1 MPKDMKSDSPK
12 KSRHSKRKKKN
23 NSSDDDTDEEVVF
36 MEALESEEE
45 EVPKSGTADFAKMF
59 QQLGRKYKAKKDD
72 EEDKNKKKS
81 NKSINKKKKL
91 KKEKLKLTKKG
102 KEKIENAKR
111 KKQVGKKKNKKL
123 KKKVITEDEEEDED
137 EDEDDEDYVPEEEDW
152 EDVEEEDEELD
163 EEMVEYLEQLE
174 EESEDEKDMHE
185 QAEDIL
191 KKQFNIIFTV
201 GGRGGQRMLDD
212 DYEYEYEE
220 EEDEEEV
227 IISSDE
233 EEEKKK
239 VESKKQKKS
248 KKKSSSFKV
257 GDRVKVELKD
267 WDKPYFGKI
276 LKIKK
281 KEGKKYYDIQLD
293 EDEDGEEYEPIKNV
307 HEKRVS
313 SIVSE
318 NESDDFM
325 NELESLIKAK
335 NKGGNK
341 AVLNKFYEMVDKKEK
356 LDKAKKEKEDEK
368 KKASN
373 LKKFKKLLRGNT
385 ALNEYKYFKKLDT
398 TIQKKIMKKLK
409 EVNDYTKVEV
419 PHKLSLIEADIPVR
433 YKSTAMKKLETLQWM
448 DPGSGEYYKIK
459 QWVDTFMKIPFN
471 KYKNLPV
478 SMESGEDKY
487 NEFMEYAK
495 TTLDEAVYGMDDAKM
510 QIMQLVGQWI
520 SNPKSIGTAIAIGGP
535 PGTGKT
541 TLLKEGVSK
550 ILGRPFSFLALGGA
564 TDSSFLEGHSYTYEG
579 SVWGRVVDIIINSKC
594 MNPVIYFD
602 ELDKISNTPKGEEIV
617 GILTHLTD
625 TTQNDKFHDKYF
637 SGIDFDLSKVLFIFS
652 YNDETKINPILK
664 DRMYRINTDGYKKSD
679 KCVISQKYLLP
690 KIIQTLNFKEGDII
704 IPDETIGYISENLV
718 QEEKGVR
725 NLKRA
730 LEIIYTKLNLYRLM
744 KKDSKLFEKE
754 TTFEVTFPFT
764 VTVDIAKKLVKK
776 DDRNGIPFGM
786 YV

>member
-1 MPKDMKSDSPK
+1 MKSDSPK
-12 KSRHSKRKKKN
+12 KSRQSKMKKKN
-23 NSSDDDTDEEVVF
+23 NSSDDESEEEVVF
-36 MEALESEEE
+36 MEGWESDEEQ
-45 EVPKSGTADFAKMF
+45 VPKSGTADFAKMF
-59 QQLGRKYKAKKDD
+59 QKLGRKYKAKKDD
-72 EEDKNKKKS
+72 EEEKKNKKKS
-81 NKSINKKKKL
+81 NKSITKKKKL

-102 KEKIENAKR
+102 KEKIKNTKI
-111 KKQVGKKKNKKL
+111 KKKNKKIL
-123 KKKVITEDEEEDED
+123 KKEKVESD
-137 EDEDDEDYVPEEEDW
+137 DEDDEDYIPEEEEWD
-152 EDVEEEDEELD
+152 DIEEEDEELD
-163 EEMVEYLEQLE
+163 EEMMEYLEQLE
-174 EESEDEKDMHE
+174 QESEDEKNLHE
-185 QAEDIL
+185 QAEDML

-201 GGRGGQRMLDD
+201 GGRGGGMLED

-220 EEDEEEV
+220 DEEDEEV
-227 IISSDE
+227 VISSDE
-233 EEEKKK
+233 EDDKKK
-239 VESKKQKKS
+239 IEKTETKKQKKS
-248 KKKSSSFKV
+248 SKKSSCFKV

-276 LKIKK
+276 LKIKQK
-281 KEGKKYYDIQLD
+281 KDKKYYDIQLD

-307 HEKRVS
+307 HEKRIS
-313 SIVSE
+313 SIVSDK
-318 NESDDFM
+318 ESNNFM
-325 NELESLIKAK
+325 NELENLIKAK

-341 AVLNKFYEMVDKKEK
+341 AVLNKFYEMVEKKEK

-373 LKKFKKLLRGNT
+373 LKKFKKLLRGNS

-398 TIQKKIMKKLK
+398 GIQKKIMKKLK

-478 SMESGEDKY
+478 SLESGEDKY

-652 YNDETKINPILK
+652 YNDEKKINPILK

-754 TTFEVTFPFT
+754 TTFEVSFPFT
-764 VTVDIAKKLVKK
+764 VSVDIAKKLVKK

>member
-1 MPKDMKSDSPK
+1 MKSDSPK
-12 KSRHSKRKKKN
+12 KSRHSKMKKKN
-23 NSSDDDTDEEVVF
+23 NSSDDDSEEEDVF
-36 MEALESEEE
+36 METLESEEE

-59 QQLGRKYKAKKDD
+59 QQLGRKYKAKKDVD
-72 EEDKNKKKS
+72 DDKKKKKKS
-81 NKSINKKKKL
+81 IKGLSKMEKKKK
-91 KKEKLKLTKKG
+91 KKG
-102 KEKIENAKR
+102 FKKVVEKYD
-111 KKQVGKKKNKKL
+111 KKIKKKNKKI
-123 KKKVITEDEEEDED
+123 KKKVISEEEDED
-137 EDEDDEDYVPEEEDW
+137 DDDDEDYVPEEE

-163 EEMVEYLEQLE
+163 EEMMEYLEKLE
-174 EESEDEKDMHE
+174 QESEDEKDMHE

-191 KKQFNIIFTV
+191 NKQFNIIFTV
-201 GGRGGQRMLDD
+201 GGRGGQGMLDD
-212 DYEYEYEE
+212 EYEYEE
-220 EEDEEEV
+220 EEDEEEEV

-233 EEEKKK
+233 EGEKKK
-239 VESKKQKKS
+239 VESKKEKKS
-248 KKKSSSFKV
+248 KKKSNGFSV

-276 LKIKK
+276 LKIKQK
-281 KEGKKYYDIQLD
+281 KNKKYYDIELD
-293 EDEDGEEYEPIKNV
+293 EDEEGDEYEPIKNV
-307 HEKRVS
+307 PEKRIS

-318 NESDDFM
+318 NESNDFM
-325 NELESLIKAK
+325 NELETLIKAK
-335 NKGGNK
+335 NKGGKK
-341 AVLNKFYEMVDKKEK
+341 AVLNKFYEMVEKKEK

-373 LKKFKKLLRGNT
+373 LKKFKKLLRGNS

-398 TIQKKIMKKLK
+398 GIQKKIMKKLK

-478 SMESGEDKY
+478 SLESGEDKY

-550 ILGRPFSFLALGGA
+550 ILGRPFAFLALGGA

-652 YNDETKINPILK
+652 YNDEKKINPILK

-704 IPDETIGYISENLV
+704 IPDETVGYIAENLV
-718 QEEKGVR
+718 QDEKGVR

-754 TTFEVTFPFT
+754 TTFEVSFPFT

>member
-1 MPKDMKSDSPK
+1 MPKDKKSDSPK
-12 KSRHSKRKKKN
+12 KSRHSKMKKNN

-36 MEALESEEE
+36 MDYYESDEEE
-45 EVPKSGTADFAKMF
+45 LPKSGTADFAKMF
-59 QQLGRKYKAKKDD
+59 QQLGRKYKAKKD
-72 EEDKNKKKS
+72 EDDDKKKKKPKNLSKNKK
-81 NKSINKKKKL
+81 NKKPI
-91 KKEKLKLTKKG
+91 G
-102 KEKIENAKR
+102 KEKR
-111 KKQVGKKKNKKL
+111 KKKVSRKKKNKKI
-123 KKKVITEDEEEDED
+123 KKIISREEEDED
-137 EDEDDEDYVPEEEDW
+137 EDEDDEDYVLGEEL

-163 EEMVEYLEQLE
+163 EEMMNYLEQLE
-174 EESEDEKDMHE
+174 EESEDEKNMQE

-191 KKQFNIIFTV
+191 KNQFNIIFTV
-201 GGRGGQRMLDD
+201 GGRGGEGMLDD
-212 DYEYEYEE
+212 EYEYDEE
-220 EEDEEEV
+220 EEEEEEEEV
-227 IISSDE
+227 IISSDDE
-233 EEEKKK
+233 EDKNK

-248 KKKSSSFKV
+248 KEKSTDFSVK
-257 GDRVKVELKD
+257 DRVKVELKD

-276 LKIKK
+276 LKIKQK
-281 KEGKKYYDIQLD
+281 KDKKYYDIQLD
-293 EDEDGEEYEPIKNV
+293 EDEEDEYEPIKNV
-307 HEKRVS
+307 PEKRIS

-318 NESDDFM
+318 NESNDLL
-325 NELESLIKAK
+325 NELETLIKAK
-335 NKGGNK
+335 NKGGKK
-341 AVLNKFYEMVDKKEK
+341 AVLNKFYEMVEKKEK

-368 KKASN
+368 KKSSN

-398 TIQKKIMKKLK
+398 GIQKKIMKKLK

-471 KYKNLPV
+471 KYTNLPV
-478 SMESGEDKY
+478 SLESGEDKY

-495 TTLDEAVYGMDDAKM
+495 TTLDDAVYGMDDAKM

-550 ILGRPFSFLALGGA
+550 ILGRPFAFLALGGA

-579 SVWGRVVDIIINSKC
+579 SVWGRIVDIIINSKC

-637 SGIDFDLSKVLFIFS
+637 SGIDFDLSKALFIFS
-652 YNDETKINPILK
+652 YNDEKKINPILK
-664 DRMYRINTDGYKKSD
+664 DRMYRINTDGYKKPD

-690 KIIQTLNFKEGDII
+690 KIIKTLNFKEGDII

-718 QEEKGVR
+718 QDEKGVR

-754 TTFEVTFPFT
+754 TTIEVSFPFT
-764 VTVDIAKKLVKK
+764 VTIDIAKKLVKK
-776 DDRNGIPFGM
+776 EDKNGIPFGM
-786 YV
+786 YL

>member
-12 KSRHSKRKKKN
+12 KSRQSNRVKKN
-23 NSSDDDTDEEVVF
+23 NSSDGDTDEEVVF
-36 MEALESEEE
+36 MESMESEEE

-72 EEDKNKKKS
+72 EDDKKIKKKS
-81 NKSINKKKKL
+81 IKTLSKIEKKKK
-91 KKEKLKLTKKG
+91 KKKPVG
-102 KEKIENAKR
+102 KEKR
-111 KKQVGKKKNKKL
+111 KKKKNKKII
-123 KKKVITEDEEEDED
+123 KKKVIS
-137 EDEDDEDYVPEEEDW
+137 EDEDDEDYVPGEEF

-163 EEMVEYLEQLE
+163 EEMLEYLEQLE
-174 EESEDEKDMHE
+174 QESEDEKNMHE

-191 KKQFNIIFTV
+191 SKQFNIIFTV
-201 GGRGGQRMLDD
+201 GGRGSQGMLED
-212 DYEYEYEE
+212 DYEYED
-220 EEDEEEV
+220 EEDEEEEEEV
-227 IISSDE
+227 TFSSDD

-239 VESKKQKKS
+239 VESKKKKS
-248 KKKSSSFKV
+248 KKKSTDFSV
-257 GDRVKVELKD
+257 EDRVKVELKD

-276 LKIKK
+276 LKIKQK
-281 KEGKKYYDIQLD
+281 KDKKYYDIQLD
-293 EDEDGEEYEPIKNV
+293 EDGEEEYEPIKNV
-307 HEKRVS
+307 PEKRIS
-313 SIVSE
+313 SIVTE
-318 NESDDFM
+318 NESNDLM
-325 NELESLIKAK
+325 KELEMLIKAK
-335 NKGGNK
+335 NKGGKK
-341 AVLNKFYEMVDKKEK
+341 AFVNKFYEMVEKKEK
-356 LDKAKKEKEDEK
+356 LDKAKKEKEDEN

-398 TIQKKIMKKLK
+398 GIQKKIMKKLK

-478 SMESGEDKY
+478 SLESGEDKY
-487 NEFMEYAK
+487 NDFMEHAK

-550 ILGRPFSFLALGGA
+550 ILGRPFAFLALGGA

-579 SVWGRVVDIIINSKC
+579 SVWGRIVDIIINSKC

-652 YNDETKINPILK
+652 YNDEKKINPILK
-664 DRMYRINTDGYKKSD
+664 DRMYRINTDGYKKPD

-690 KIIQTLNFKEGDII
+690 KIIKTLNFKEGDII

-718 QEEKGVR
+718 QDEKGVR

-754 TTFEVTFPFT
+754 TTLEVSFPFT
-764 VTVDIAKKLVKK
+764 VTIDIAKKLVKK
-776 DDRNGIPFGM
+776 EDKNGIPFGM
-786 YV
+786 YL

>member
-1 MPKDMKSDSPK
+1 MKSDSPK
-12 KSRHSKRKKKN
+12 KSRHSKMNKKN
-23 NSSDDDTDEEVVF
+23 NSSDDDSEEEVVF
-36 MEALESEEE
+36 MEGWDSEEE
-45 EVPKSGTADFAKMF
+45 ELPKSGTADFAKMF
-59 QQLGRKYKAKKDD
+59 QKLGRKYKAKKDD
-72 EEDKNKKKS
+72 EEDKKKKKS
-81 NKSINKKKKL
+81 NNLSKNEKKKK
-91 KKEKLKLTKKG
+91 KKKKKPIG
-102 KEKIENAKR
+102 KEKH
-111 KKQVGKKKNKKL
+111 KKKVSEKKKNKKV
-123 KKKVITEDEEEDED
+123 KKKAISDEE
-137 EDEDDEDYVPEEEDW
+137 EDDEDYVPEEEEW

-163 EEMVEYLEQLE
+163 EEMMEYLEQLE
-174 EESEDEKDMHE
+174 QDSEDEKNMHD

-201 GGRGGQRMLDD
+201 GGRGGQGMLDD

-220 EEDEEEV
+220 EEDDDEEEV
-227 IISSDE
+227 IISSDDE
-233 EEEKKK
+233 ENIKK
-239 VESKKQKKS
+239 VETKKQKKS
-248 KKKSSSFKV
+248 TKKISGFKV
-257 GDRVKVELKD
+257 GERVKVELKD

-276 LKIKK
+276 LKVKTKK
-281 KEGKKYYDIQLD
+281 DKKFYDIQLD
-293 EDEDGEEYEPIKNV
+293 EDEEGDEYEPIKNV
-307 HEKRVS
+307 AEKRIS

-318 NESDDFM
+318 NESNEFM
-325 NELESLIKAK
+325 NELETLIKAK
-335 NKGGNK
+335 NKGGSK
-341 AVLNKFYEMVDKKEK
+341 AVLNKFYEMVEKKEK
-356 LDKAKKEKEDEK
+356 LDKERKEKEDEK

-373 LKKFKKLLRGNT
+373 LKKFKKLLRGNS

-398 TIQKKIMKKLK
+398 SIQKKIMKKLK

-471 KYKNLPV
+471 KYNNLPV
-478 SMESGEDKY
+478 SLQDGEEKY

-550 ILGRPFSFLALGGA
+550 ILGRPFAFLALGGA

-579 SVWGRVVDIIINSKC
+579 SVWGRIVDIIINSKC

-625 TTQNDKFHDKYF
+625 TSQNDKFHDKYF

-652 YNDETKINPILK
+652 YNDEKKINPILK
-664 DRMYRINTDGYKKSD
+664 DRMYRIETDGYKKTD

-690 KIIQTLNFKEGDII
+690 KIIKTLNFSEGDII
-704 IPDETIGYISENLV
+704 IPDETVGYISENLV
-718 QEEKGVR
+718 QGEKGVR

-754 TTFEVTFPFT
+754 TTFEVSFPFT
-764 VTVDIAKKLVKK
+764 VTIDVAKKLVKK
-776 DDRNGIPFGM
+776 EDKNGIPYGM
-786 YV
+786 YL

>member
-1 MPKDMKSDSPK
+1 MKSDSPK
-12 KSRHSKRKKKN
+12 KSRHSKMKKKN
-23 NSSDDDTDEEVVF
+23 NSSDDDSEEEVVY
-36 MEALESEEE
+36 MEGWESEEE
-45 EVPKSGTADFAKMF
+45 ELPKSGTADFAKMF

-72 EEDKNKKKS
+72 EEDKKKKTK
-81 NKSINKKKKL
+81 KSLSKNEKKKK
-91 KKEKLKLTKKG
+91 KKKPAG
-102 KEKIENAKR
+102 KEKR
-111 KKQVGKKKNKKL
+111 KKKINEKKKNKKL
-123 KKKVITEDEEEDED
+123 KKKVISEEED
-137 EDEDDEDYVPEEEDW
+137 DEDDEDYVPNQEEW
-152 EDVEEEDEELD
+152 EDVEEEDEEMD
-163 EEMVEYLEQLE
+163 EEMMEYLEQLE
-174 EESEDEKDMHE
+174 QESEDEKDMHD

-201 GGRGGQRMLDD
+201 GGRGGPGMHDD
-212 DYEYEYEE
+212 EYEYEYEE
-220 EEDEEEV
+220 EDDDEDEV

-239 VESKKQKKS
+239 VETKKQKKS
-248 KKKSSSFKV
+248 TKKASGFKV
-257 GDRVKVELKD
+257 GERVKVELKD

-276 LKIKK
+276 LKTKTKK
-281 KEGKKYYDIQLD
+281 DKKFYDIQLD

-307 HEKRVS
+307 PEKRIS

-318 NESDDFM
+318 NESNDFM
-325 NELESLIKAK
+325 DELETLIKAK

-373 LKKFKKLLRGNT
+373 LKKFKKLLRGNS

-398 TIQKKIMKKLK
+398 TVQKKIMKKLK

-471 KYKNLPV
+471 KYNNLPV
-478 SMESGEDKY
+478 SLQDGEEKY

-550 ILGRPFSFLALGGA
+550 ILGRPFAFLALGGA

-579 SVWGRVVDIIINSKC
+579 SVWGRIVDIIINSKC

-625 TTQNDKFHDKYF
+625 TSQNDKFHDKYF

-652 YNDETKINPILK
+652 YNDEKKINPILR

-690 KIIQTLNFKEGDII
+690 KIIKTLNFNEGDII
-704 IPDETIGYISENLV
+704 IPDETVGYISENLV
-718 QEEKGVR
+718 QAEKGVR

-754 TTFEVTFPFT
+754 TTFEVSFPFT

-776 DDRNGIPFGM
+776 DDRNGIPYGM
-786 YV
+786 YL

>member
-1 MPKDMKSDSPK
+1 MKSDSPK
-12 KSRHSKRKKKN
+12 KSRHSKMKKKN
-23 NSSDDDTDEEVVF
+23 NSSDDDSDEEVVY
-36 MEALESEEE
+36 MEGWESDEEE
-45 EVPKSGTADFAKMF
+45 LPKSGTADFAKMF

-72 EEDKNKKKS
+72 EEDKKKKKS
-81 NKSINKKKKL
+81 KSLSKNKKKK
-91 KKEKLKLTKKG
+91 KKKKPIG
-102 KEKIENAKR
+102 KEKC
-111 KKQVGKKKNKKL
+111 KKKVSEKKKNKKL
-123 KKKVITEDEEEDED
+123 KKKVISEEEDD
-137 EDEDDEDYVPEEEDW
+137 EEDEDYVPDEQEW
-152 EDVEEEDEELD
+152 EDVEEEDEEMD
-163 EEMVEYLEQLE
+163 EEMMEYLEQLE
-174 EESEDEKDMHE
+174 QESEDEKNMHD

-201 GGRGGQRMLDD
+201 GGRGAPGMHDD
-212 DYEYEYEE
+212 EYEYEYEE
-220 EEDEEEV
+220 EEDDEDEV

-233 EEEKKK
+233 EEEEKKK
-239 VESKKQKKS
+239 VETKKQKKS
-248 KKKSSSFKV
+248 TKKSSGFKV
-257 GDRVKVELKD
+257 GERVKVELKD

-276 LKIKK
+276 LKTKTKK
-281 KEGKKYYDIQLD
+281 DKKFYDIQLD

-307 HEKRVS
+307 PEKRIS

-318 NESDDFM
+318 NESNDFM
-325 NELESLIKAK
+325 DELETLIKAK

-341 AVLNKFYEMVDKKEK
+341 AVLNKFYEMVEKKEK
-356 LDKAKKEKEDEK
+356 FDKAKKEKEDEK

-373 LKKFKKLLRGNT
+373 LKKFKKLLRGNS

-398 TIQKKIMKKLK
+398 TVQKKIMKKLK

-471 KYKNLPV
+471 KYNNLPV
-478 SMESGEDKY
+478 SLQDGEEKY

-550 ILGRPFSFLALGGA
+550 ILGRPFAFLALGGA

-579 SVWGRVVDIIINSKC
+579 SVWGRIVDIIINSKC

-625 TTQNDKFHDKYF
+625 TSQNDKFHDKYF

-652 YNDETKINPILK
+652 YNDEKKINPILR

-679 KCVISQKYLLP
+679 KCIISQKYLLP
-690 KIIQTLNFKEGDII
+690 KIIKTLNFNEGDII
-704 IPDETIGYISENLV
+704 IPDETVGYISENLV
-718 QEEKGVR
+718 QAEKGVR

-754 TTFEVTFPFT
+754 TTFEVSFPFT

-776 DDRNGIPFGM
+776 DDRNGIPYGM
-786 YV
+786 YL

>member
-1 MPKDMKSDSPK
+1 MKSDSPK
-12 KSRHSKRKKKN
+12 KSRHSKMKKKN
-23 NSSDDDTDEEVVF
+23 NSSDDD
-36 MEALESEEE
+36 SEEE
-45 EVPKSGTADFAKMF
+45 AVYMEGWESDEEELPKSGTADFAKMF

-72 EEDKNKKKS
+72 EEE
-81 NKSINKKKKL
+81 KKKK
-91 KKEKLKLTKKG
+91 TKKTLSKNEKKKKKKKPAG
-102 KEKIENAKR
+102 KEKR
-111 KKQVGKKKNKKL
+111 KKKVSDKKKNKKL
-123 KKKVITEDEEEDED
+123 KKKVISEE
-137 EDEDDEDYVPEEEDW
+137 EDEDDEDYVPNEQEW
-152 EDVEEEDEELD
+152 EDVEEEDEEMD
-163 EEMVEYLEQLE
+163 EEMMEYLEQLE
-174 EESEDEKDMHE
+174 QESEDEKNMHD

-201 GGRGGQRMLDD
+201 GGRGGPGMHDD
-212 DYEYEYEE
+212 EYEYEYEE
-220 EEDEEEV
+220 EEDDEDEV

-239 VESKKQKKS
+239 AETKKQKKS
-248 KKKSSSFKV
+248 TKKSSGFKV
-257 GDRVKVELKD
+257 GERVKVELKD

-276 LKIKK
+276 LKTKTKK
-281 KEGKKYYDIQLD
+281 DKKVYDIQLD

-307 HEKRVS
+307 PEKRIS

-318 NESDDFM
+318 NESNDFM
-325 NELESLIKAK
+325 DELETLIKAK

-341 AVLNKFYEMVDKKEK
+341 AVLNKFYEMVEKKEK

-373 LKKFKKLLRGNT
+373 LKKFKKLLRGNS

-398 TIQKKIMKKLK
+398 SVQKKIMKKLK

-471 KYKNLPV
+471 KYNNLPV
-478 SMESGEDKY
+478 SLQDGEEKY

-550 ILGRPFSFLALGGA
+550 ILGRPFAFLALGGA

-579 SVWGRVVDIIINSKC
+579 SVWGRIVDIIINSKC

-625 TTQNDKFHDKYF
+625 TSQNDKFHDKYF

-652 YNDETKINPILK
+652 YNDEKKINPILR

-679 KCVISQKYLLP
+679 KCIISQKYLLP
-690 KIIQTLNFKEGDII
+690 KIIKTLNFNEGDII
-704 IPDETIGYISENLV
+704 IPDETVGYISENLV
-718 QEEKGVR
+718 QAEKGVR

-754 TTFEVTFPFT
+754 TTFEVSFPFT

-776 DDRNGIPFGM
+776 DDRNGIPYGM
-786 YV
+786 YL

>member
-1 MPKDMKSDSPK
+1 MKSDSPK
-12 KSRHSKRKKKN
+12 KSRHSKMKKKN
-23 NSSDDDTDEEVVF
+23 NSSDDESEEEVVF
-36 MEALESEEE
+36 MESVESEEE
-45 EVPKSGTADFAKMF
+45 EVPKSGTTDFAKMF

-72 EEDKNKKKS
+72 EDDKKNKKKS
-81 NKSINKKKKL
+81 IKSLSKIEKKKK
-91 KKEKLKLTKKG
+91 KKMPAG
-102 KEKIENAKR
+102 KEKR
-111 KKQVGKKKNKKL
+111 KKKKNKKII
-123 KKKVITEDEEEDED
+123 KKKVISES
-137 EDEDDEDYVPEEEDW
+137 EDEDDEDYVPGEEL

-163 EEMVEYLEQLE
+163 EEMMEYLEQLE
-174 EESEDEKDMHE
+174 QESADEKDMHE

-201 GGRGGQRMLDD
+201 GGRGAPGMHDD
-212 DYEYEYEE
+212 EYEYEYEE
-220 EEDEEEV
+220 EDEEEDEEV
-227 IISSDE
+227 IISSDD
-233 EEEKKK
+233 EEEKMK

-248 KKKSSSFKV
+248 KKKSNELSV

-276 LKIKK
+276 LKMKTKK
-281 KEGKKYYDIQLD
+281 DKKFYDIQLD
-293 EDEDGEEYEPIKNV
+293 DDDDEEYEPIKNV
-307 HEKRVS
+307 PEKRIS

-318 NESDDFM
+318 KESNDFM
-325 NELESLIKAK
+325 NELETLIKAS

-368 KKASN
+368 KKSSN

-398 TIQKKIMKKLK
+398 GIQKKIMKKLK

-471 KYKNLPV
+471 IYKNLPV
-478 SMESGEDKY
+478 SLESGEDNY

-550 ILGRPFSFLALGGA
+550 ILGRPFAFLALGGA

-579 SVWGRVVDIIINSKC
+579 SVWGRIVDIIINSKC

-652 YNDETKINPILK
+652 YNDEKKINPILR

-690 KIIQTLNFKEGDII
+690 KIIKTLNFKEGDII
-704 IPDETIGYISENLV
+704 IPDETVGYISENLV
-718 QEEKGVR
+718 QGEKGVR

-754 TTFEVTFPFT
+754 TTLEVSFPFT
-764 VTVDIAKKLVKK
+764 VTIDIAKKLVKK
-776 DDRNGIPFGM
+776 DDKNGIPYGM
-786 YV
+786 YI